1 MISEVKRSRICDP
14 KKSDCNK
21 NEDCFVPKDL
31 SLGICVCNKGYE
43 RNSDDVC
50 VSVIPSK
57 LDYYY
62 KGQRS
67 W

>member
-1 MISEVKRSRICDP
+1 MISEVIRSRICDP
-14 KKSDCNK
+14 KKSECNK
-21 NEDCFVPKDL
+21 NEECFVPGTL
-31 SLGICVCNKGYE
+31 LGVCVCNKGYE

>member
-1 MISEVKRSRICDP
+1 MISEVKRSRICDL
-14 KKSDCNK
+14 KKSECNK
-21 NEDCFVPKDL
+21 NEECFAPGTLHGV
-31 SLGICVCNKGYE
+31 CVCNKGYE

>member
-14 KKSDCNK
+14 KKSECNK
-21 NEDCFVPKDL
+21 NEECFVQGTL
-31 SLGICVCNKGYE
+31 LGVCVCNKGYE